1 MTCGKKLLIVLAAAL
16 AVAAPAYAITGGSPD
31 GGGHPAVGLLL
42 ADAGPA
48 GFQPDCSGSLVAPDV
63 FVTAA
68 HCFIGTA
75 SNHVLVTFDTQASPS
90 STFVPG
96 LAFPDPA
103 FNTDKKDLHD
113 LAVVK
118 LLAPVA
124 GVAPLSLPKAG
135 LLETPGLTSA
145 QLTNVG
151 YGYFDRSF
159 VFDGVRRVSLSNVT
173 NVKGTELRLAEHPGG
188 VCFGDS
194 GGPRLLGST
203 VVAVTST
210 GNKNCTGQSLSYRL
224 DTPSARAFLSRFV
237 AHPIE
242 A

>member
-1 MTCGKKLLIVLAAAL
+1 MTCGKKILIVLAAAL
-16 AVAAPAYAITGGSPD
+16 AVAGPAYAITGGTPD
-31 GGGHPAVGLLL
+31 GQGHPAVGLLL

-48 GFQPDCSGSLVAPDV
+48 GFQPDCTGALVAPDV
-63 FVTAA
+63 FITAA

-75 SNHVLVTFDTQASPS
+75 SNHVLITFDAQASPS
-90 STFVPG
+90 SRLVPG
-96 LAFPDPA
+96 LAYPDPA

-124 GVAPLSLPKAG
+124 GVTPLSLPKAG
-135 LLETPGLTSA
+135 VVDSKALKSA

-151 YGYFDRSF
+151 YGYFDRTF
-159 VFDGVRRVSLSNVT
+159 VFDGVRRVSISNVT
-173 NVKGTELRLAEHPGG
+173 NAKDTELRLAEHPGG

-203 VVAVTST
+203 ILAVTST
-210 GNKNCTGQSLSYRL
+210 GNKNCTGQSLNYRL
-224 DTPSARAFLSRFV
+224 DTPSARAFLSQFV
-237 AHPIE
+237 AVP
-242 A
+242 

>member
-48 GFQPDCSGSLVAPDV
+48 GFQPDCSGALIAPDV

-75 SNHVLVTFDTQASPS
+75 SNRVLVTFDTQASAS
-90 STFVPG
+90 SKFVQG
-96 LAFPDPA
+96 VAFPDPA
-103 FNTDKKDLHD
+103 FNADKKDLHD

-118 LLAPVA
+118 LAAPVA
-124 GVAPLSLPKAG
+124 GVTPLSLPKAG
-135 LLETPGLTSA
+135 VVDSPALKSA

-159 VFDGVRRVSLSNVT
+159 VFDGIRRVSLSDVT
-173 NVKGTELRLAEHPGG
+173 NAKPTELRLAERPGG

-203 VVAVTST
+203 ILAVTST

-224 DTPSARAFLSRFV
+224 DSASARAFLSQFV
-237 AHPIE
+237 AVP
-242 A
+242 

>member
-1 MTCGKKLLIVLAAAL
+1 MNCGKKLILILAAAL
-16 AVAAPAYAITGGSPD
+16 AVAGPAYAITGGSAD

-48 GFQPDCSGSLVAPDV
+48 GFLPDCSGALVAPDV

-68 HCFIGTA
+68 HCFVGTA
-75 SNHVLVTFDTQASPS
+75 SNRVLVTFDPEASGS
-90 STFVPG
+90 SAFRPG
-96 LAFPDPA
+96 LAFADPA
-103 FNTDKKDLHD
+103 FNRDKQDLHD

-118 LLAPVA
+118 LLAPVT
-124 GVAPLSLPKAG
+124 GVTPLSLPAAG
-135 LLETPGLTSA
+135 VVDSPALRSA

-159 VFDGVRRVSLSNVT
+159 VFDGIRRVSVSNVT
-173 NVKGTELRLAEHPGG
+173 NARPTELRLAEQPGG

-203 VVAVTST
+203 ILAVTST
-210 GNKNCTGQSLSYRL
+210 GNRNCTGQSLSYRL
-224 DTPSARAFLSRFV
+224 DTPSARAFLSQFV
-237 AHPIE
+237 ALP
-242 A
+242 

>member
-1 MTCGKKLLIVLAAAL
+1 MICGKNLVPVLAAAL
-16 AVAAPAYAITGGSPD
+16 AVAGPAYAITGGSPD

-48 GFQPDCSGSLVAPDV
+48 GFQPDCSGALVAPDV
-63 FVTAA
+63 LVTAA

-75 SNHVLVTFDTQASPS
+75 SNRVLLTFDAQASGS

-103 FNTDKKDLHD
+103 FNTDNKDLHD

-118 LLAPVA
+118 LLSPVA
-124 GVAPLSLPKAG
+124 GVTPLGLPAAG
-135 LLETPGLTSA
+135 VVDSPALRSA

-159 VFDGVRRVSLSNVT
+159 VFDGIRRVSVSNVT
-173 NVKGTELRLAEHPGG
+173 NVKPTELRLAEQPGG

-203 VVAVTST
+203 ILAVTST
-210 GNKNCTGQSLSYRL
+210 GNRNCTGQSLNYRL
-224 DTPSARAFLSRFV
+224 DTSSARAFLSRFV
-237 AHPIE
+237 ALP
-242 A
+242 